1 MPLAA
6 HHADKA
12 AGRVKLLLSAESCY
26 ADEQGGGG
34 DPPGRRR
41 SIPAPPP
48 PDECG
53 ERVIDIRADLRAD
66 LSPDVLVERLDA
78 RERPLRN
85 VSASD
90 QTGFVLPSEDP
101 LSPRA
106 ADVPTDLVSVE
117 PSAGG
122 GDRQRR
128 IAALVRQLDD
138 IRSRW
143 RPRDERFATGFSALD
158 EVLGGGLA
166 RAAIHELLAPR
177 LGSAAR
183 FLALQAAARAALP
196 ARRKI
201 LLLDLENDFYPP
213 AALRCGVPLD
223 QLIVIRARRPADV
236 LWVSEQALRCRG
248 VGAVI
253 APMREIDPYVSRRL
267 QLAAE
272 SGGAVG
278 LFIKVSRDGG
288 NTFAASRLRVDPLAA
303 SMLVRRAQIT
313 VLKLRDGQ
321 PGATAQIEWPD
332 VVLPYPMKNS
342 ASNESLLRATA

>member
-1 MPLAA
+1 MPLTAQLADLAA
-6 HHADKA
+6 D
-12 AGRVKLLLSAESCY
+12 RVKLLLSAESCY
-26 ADEQGGGG
+26 VGDDGDGADRAV
-34 DPPGRRR
+34 RRR
-41 SIPAPPP
+41 RGAAPPP
-48 PDECG
+48 DDFA
-53 ERVIDIRADLRAD
+53 ERVFDIRADLSAEVLTEKLDERA
-66 LSPDVLVERLDA
+66 A
-78 RERPLRN
+78 RPGLGR
-85 VSASD
+85 VSD
-90 QTGFVLPSEDP
+90 QSGSALPSEDP

-106 ADVPTDLVSVE
+106 ADVPTDLVTVE

-122 GDRQRR
+122 GGERQRR
-128 IAALVRQLDD
+128 IAQLVRQLDD

-143 RPRDERFATGFSALD
+143 RPRDERFATGFAALD
-158 EVLGGGLA
+158 EALGGGLA

-213 AALRCGVPLD
+213 AARRCGVPLD
-223 QLIVIRARRPADV
+223 QLIVIRARRPAEV

-253 APMREIDPYVSRRL
+253 APVREIDPYVSRRL

-278 LFIKVSRDGG
+278 LFIKVTRDGG
-288 NTFAASRLRVDPLAA
+288 NTFAASRLQVDSLPA
-303 SMLVRRAQIT
+303 SMLVRRSLVT

-321 PGATAQIEWPD
+321 PGAMAQVEWPD
-332 VVLPYPMKNS
+332 VVLPYSTQRVDLRELP
-342 ASNESLLRATA
+342 LRATA